1 MHRRIA
7 VVGAGP
13 FGLAIAAKLQA
24 ANADYILFGRGMS
37 SWRDH
42 VPRGTCL
49 LSNPASCSLSHDGF
63 DITAYGRSRAIQL
76 PSRLS
81 AEEFVEYGLWF
92 QRSTGLNPDE
102 RTVVNV
108 IHANGKF
115 IIRVDDGDE
124 ITAEHLVVAIGLK
137 VFAFRPQEFA
147 ALPRGF
153 VSHTSDLHDLSDF
166 HGKKLAIIGSGLSA
180 LECAALLA
188 ERKADV
194 EVVTRSKHLLWRRTD
209 DPKWSV
215 VDVTWSLRA
224 AIRGTLND
232 PDVYRRLP
240 NVVRTFWLKPTPRQA
255 VFSELR
261 PRLGS
266 VHFAFGRKVIATQMR
281 GNRVELE
288 LDDHSIRSVDHV
300 VLGTGYRVDVNAI
313 PFLTPELR
321 CQIRQHDGYP
331 DLNSG
336 MESTVPRLYFTGA
349 AAAWNFGR
357 NMWFVYGA
365 PWAAERI
372 SRVLRCRPSL
382 SFAKHKGF
390 ESPPV
395 ASGQERLPSEL
406 QVK

>member
-1 MHRRIA
+1 
-7 VVGAGP
+7 
-13 FGLAIAAKLQA
+13 
-24 ANADYILFGRGMS
+24 
-37 SWRDH
+37 
-42 VPRGTCL
+42 
-49 LSNPASCSLSHDGF
+49 
-63 DITAYGRSRAIQL
+63 
-76 PSRLS
+76 LS
-81 AEEFVEYGLWF
+81 AEEFVAYGLWF
-92 QRSTGLNPDE
+92 QRNAGLNPDE

-108 IHANGKF
+108 THANGEF
-115 IIRVDDGDE
+115 TIRVDDGDE

-147 ALPRGF
+147 ALPCGF

-166 HGKKLAIIGSGLSA
+166 QGKKLAIIGSGLSA
-180 LECAALLA
+180 LECAALLS
-188 ERKADV
+188 EENADV
-194 EVVTRSKHLLWRRTD
+194 EVVTRSKHLVWRRAGHPQWPLIDT
-209 DPKWSV
+209 
-215 VDVTWSLRA
+215 TWSLRTA
-224 AIRGTLND
+224 VRGALND

-240 NVVRTFWLKPTPRQA
+240 NFVRTFWLKPTPRQA

-266 VHFAFGRKVIATQMR
+266 VRFAFGRKVTAIRMR

-288 LDDHSIRSVDHV
+288 LDDHSIRSVDHI

-321 CQIRQHDGYP
+321 RQIRQHDGYP

-349 AAAWNFGR
+349 AAALNFGR

-372 SRVLRCRPSL
+372 NRVLWCRPSPY
-382 SFAKHKGF
+382 FAKHKDF
-390 ESPPV
+390 ESTP
-395 ASGQERLPSEL
+395 AACGQENYPGEL
-406 QVK
+406 RVK